1 MPVEIKELQIKAVI
15 NPAAQDAKR
24 IALPAS
30 ASDLQKLKEE
40 IVQECMEK
48 IFRELQEKIAR

>member
-15 NPAAQDAKR
+15 NPAAEEAKR
-24 IALPAS
+24 IVLPAG
-30 ASDLQKLKEE
+30 DLQKLKEE

-48 IFRELQEKIAR
+48 IFRELQEKIER